1 MEPFGTGDGFVEGV
15 SKTIP
20 EKISLRLMVL
30 PNRIIGYTTK
40 GKLMFLSFPTLL
52 SLLTFNFLLFFL
64 NYRPKSDAVSFI
76 FSIISTPNGH
86 LSSQLPHWMQSDA

>member
-40 GKLMFLSFPTLL
+40 GKLMFLSFPTLF
-52 SLLTFNFLLFFL
+52 T
-64 NYRPKSDAVSFI
+64 
-76 FSIISTPNGH
+76 
-86 LSSQLPHWMQSDA
+86 MC